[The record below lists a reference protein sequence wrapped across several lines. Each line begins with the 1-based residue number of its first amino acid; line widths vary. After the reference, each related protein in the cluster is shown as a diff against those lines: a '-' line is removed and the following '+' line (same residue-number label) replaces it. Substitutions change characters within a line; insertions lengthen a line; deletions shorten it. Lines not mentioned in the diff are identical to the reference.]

1 MPKRNLPPLAAVR
14 VFEAAA
20 RHQNFTLAA
29 SELGMTQAA
38 VSYQIKLLEDRI
50 GAPLF
55 HRQARGVTLSE
66 IGAGFLPD
74 TSRALDLLAD
84 AYSKAQGQTQE
95 TLSISVLPTFAVN
108 ILGLRLADFQQ
119 AHPEISVR
127 MEISEQ
133 IVDLENG
140 GFDMAIRAGK
150 GGWQGLRQ
158 HLLLKHCFT
167 PLLSPNLLDNSPAL
181 KTPSDILKL
190 PILDPTDPWWDVWLS
205 EAGVTG
211 QAKPITPIGK
221 FGSQV
226 VEGQAAIAGK
236 GVAILTP
243 AFFAN
248 ALSSGELVQPFD
260 LVGSDDNAYWLVYP
274 DHRRNARKI
283 QVFRRWIEAAMKE
296 LNTCDGIPPKS
307 GPPDA

>member
-1 MPKRNLPPLAAVR
+1 MTRRNLPPLAAIR

-38 VSYQIKLLEDRI
+38 VSYQIKLLEERV
-50 GAPLF
+50 GAALF
-55 HRQARGVTLSE
+55 VRQARGVTLSE
-66 IGAGFLPD
+66 VGARFLPD
-74 TSRALDLLAD
+74 TTRALDLLSD

-150 GGWQGLRQ
+150 GGWAGLRQ
-158 HLLLKHCFT
+158 HLLLKHSFT
-167 PLLSPNLLDNSPAL
+167 PLLSPNLLDNTQPL

-190 PILDPTDPWWDVWLS
+190 PILDPTDPWWDAWLS
-205 EAGVTG
+205 AAGVAG
-211 QAKPITPIGK
+211 QAKPSIPIGK

-243 AFFAN
+243 AFFSS
-248 ALSSGELVQPFD
+248 ALRSGELVQPFD
-260 LVGSDDNAYWLVYP
+260 LLGSDDNAYWLVYP
-274 DHRRNARKI
+274 EHRRSSRKI
-283 QVFRRWIEAAMKE
+283 QIFRKWIEHMLADLQKCE
-296 LNTCDGIPPKS
+296 RCSPVG
-307 GPPDA
+307 